1 MKKTLT
7 ALTVASILLASGC
20 SSSHGPGFE
29 KAQERVTKVT
39 DATFDEN
46 IKDITPVRSPVGEIV
61 YGTAYHDVNN
71 YSFIEKD
78 ERNLPAAY
86 DEPVFISADND
97 NSKKEYTVDEFA
109 AMLYKLYGVIL
120 DVSSDDLKTL
130 SKATEDDKRP
140 SILQPSII
148 PQGVVSD
155 AAADYQTQ
163 DQEASKKTASPRDEL
178 YLKPFKFEGKVRGML
193 DYVATLNGLKWNYN
207 QEFGRAYLY
216 AHETREFM
224 IYDFSAERQQQNT
237 ITTTSSQQSESV
249 QGGSSKSYTK
259 QSNVKPWDELKENV
273 ESMLDGTEYSSAT
286 FNEKTGMVIVKAN
299 DYTLSRISSY
309 INKMN
314 DLTTTE
320 ITVDYRMIRV
330 RYSEKDIFQLNAS
343 FLNQGLSNNLFG
355 DFNMSAGMGEMSP
368 NISGNLA
375 TLQELAGGNFL
386 TLATDSFQGL
396 FGYLNSVGTA
406 ELSYETQVNTP
417 NNELYTHQGGSNQEY
432 ISSIERST
440 TTSSTSQEN
449 LSTQKDVAVDGVSM
463 TILPRIAGDQI
474 KLDYDISASDFI
486 ALNDA
491 GLGNGLEGIKLKEDS
506 SLDLSGSAI
515 LENGVT
521 HVVKV
526 IHEAEESTDAQ
537 GPFDKAL
544 YFLGGK
550 QNRTQSHNAII
561 VTMTAYYNNK

>member
-1 MKKTLT
+1 MKKSLT
-7 ALTVASILLASGC
+7 ALAVASVVLTAGC
-20 SSSHGPGFE
+20 SSSHGPSFE
-29 KAQERVTKVT
+29 RAQERVAKVT

-46 IKDITPVRSPVGEIV
+46 VKDITPTRFPVGEV
-61 YGTAYHDVNN
+61 VHGTAYHDVNN

-86 DEPVFISADND
+86 DEPVFISAND
-97 NSKKEYTVDEFA
+97 DGSNPEYTVDEFA

-120 DVSSDDLKTL
+120 DVSSDDLKVL
-130 SKATEDDKRP
+130 SAATEDDQPP

-155 AAADYQTQ
+155 AAADYQVPEQSTANKPTSSR
-163 DQEASKKTASPRDEL
+163 DQL
-178 YLKPFKFEGKVRGML
+178 FLKPFKFEGKVRDML
-193 DYVATLNGLKWNYN
+193 DYVATLNGLKWKYN

-216 AHETREFM
+216 AYETREFM
-224 IYDFSAERQQQNT
+224 VYDFSAERQQQNT
-237 ITTTSSQQSESV
+237 ITTTSKQQSEST

-259 QSNVKPWDELKENV
+259 QSNVKPWDELKDNV
-273 ESMLDGTEYSSAT
+273 ESMLEGSEYSSAT

-299 DYTLSRISSY
+299 DYTLSRVSSY
-309 INKMN
+309 IDKMN
-314 DLTTTE
+314 TLTTTD

-330 RYSEKDIFQLNAS
+330 RYSESDIFQINAN
-343 FLNQGLSNNLFG
+343 FLNEGLSNNMFG
-355 DFNMSAGMGEMSP
+355 DFSMSAGMGEMSP
-368 NISGNLA
+368 NISGNLS

-417 NNELYTHQGGSNQEY
+417 NNELYTHQGGSNEEY

-440 TTSSTSQEN
+440 TTSTTSQEN
-449 LSTQKDVAVDGVSM
+449 LSTKKDVAVDGISM

-486 ALNDA
+486 ALKDA
-491 GLGNGLEGIKLKEDS
+491 GLGNGLEGIKLRQDS

-521 HVVKV
+521 RVVKV
-526 IHEAEESTDAQ
+526 IHERDETTDAQ
-537 GPFDKAL
+537 GPIDKAL

-550 QNRTQSHNAII
+550 QNRSKNHSAII
-561 VTMTAYYNNK
+561 VTITAYYNNK

>member
-1 MKKTLT
+1 MKKSLT
-7 ALTVASILLASGC
+7 ALAVASVVLASGC
-20 SSSHGPGFE
+20 TSSHGPSFE
-29 KAQERVTKVT
+29 NAQERVVKVT
-39 DATFDEN
+39 DAGFDEHV
-46 IKDITPVRSPVGEIV
+46 KEITPTRLPVGEVV
-61 YGTAYHDVNN
+61 YGTAYHDVNS

-86 DEPVFISADND
+86 DEPVFISANEDGSNP
-97 NSKKEYTVDEFA
+97 EYTVDEFA

-120 DVSSDDLKTL
+120 DVSSDDLKVL
-130 SKATEDDKRP
+130 STATDEEQGS

-148 PQGVVSD
+148 PQGVVAD
-155 AAADYQTQ
+155 AAADYQVP
-163 DQEASKKTASPRDEL
+163 DQAENKKATSSRDEL
-178 YLKPFKFEGKVRGML
+178 FLKPFKFEGKVRDML
-193 DYVATLNGLKWNYN
+193 DYVATLNGLKWKYN
-207 QEFGRAYLY
+207 QDFGRAYLY
-216 AHETREFM
+216 AYETREFM
-224 IYDFSAERQQQNT
+224 VYDFSAERQQQNT
-237 ITTTSSQQSESV
+237 ITTTSKQQSEST

-259 QSNVKPWDELKENV
+259 QSNVKPWDELKDNV
-273 ESMLDGTEYSSAT
+273 ESMLEGNEYSSAT
-286 FNEKTGMVIVKAN
+286 FNEKTGMVVVKAN

-314 DLTTTE
+314 TLTTTD

-330 RYSEKDIFQLNAS
+330 RFSEKDIFQMNAS
-343 FLNQGLSNNLFG
+343 FLNEGLSNNMFG
-355 DFNMSAGMGEMSP
+355 DFNMSAGMGDMSP
-368 NISGNLA
+368 NIAGNLA

-417 NNELYTHQGGSNQEY
+417 NNELYTHQGGSNEEY

-449 LSTQKDVAVDGVSM
+449 LSTKKDVAVDGVSL

-486 ALNDA
+486 ALKDA
-491 GLGNGLEGIKLKEDS
+491 GLGNGLEGIKLRQDS

-521 HVVKV
+521 RVVKV
-526 IHEAEESTDAQ
+526 IHEGEETTDAQ
-537 GPFDKAL
+537 GPIDKAL

-550 QNRTQSHNAII
+550 QNRSKTHSAII

>member
-7 ALTVASILLASGC
+7 ALAVTSILLASGC
-20 SSSHGPGFE
+20 TSSHGPSFE
-29 KAQERVTKVT
+29 RAQERVTAVT
-39 DATFDEN
+39 DETFDEN
-46 IKDITPVRSPVGEIV
+46 IKDIKPVRSSVGEVV
-61 YGTAYHDVNN
+61 YGNAYHEVNN

-86 DEPVFISADND
+86 DEPVFISADDEGSN
-97 NSKKEYTVDEFA
+97 KEYTVDEFA

-120 DVSSDDLKTL
+120 DVSSDDLKVL
-130 SKATEDDKRP
+130 SNANEDESAP

-163 DQEASKKTASPRDEL
+163 GQKDARRTASPRDEL
-178 YLKPFKFEGKVRGML
+178 FLKPFKFEGDVRGML
-193 DYVATLNGLKWNYN
+193 DYVATLNGLKWKYN

-216 AHETREFM
+216 AYETREFM
-224 IYDFSAERQQQNT
+224 VYDFSSDREQQNT

-286 FNEKTGMVIVKAN
+286 FNEKAGMVVVKAN

-343 FLNQGLSNNLFG
+343 FLNQGLNNNMFG

-417 NNELYTHQGGSNQEY
+417 NNELYAHQGGSNQEY

-449 LSTQKDVAVDGVSM
+449 LSTKKDVAVDGLSM

-474 KLDYDISASDFI
+474 KIEYDISASDFI

-537 GPFDKAL
+537 GPIDKAL

-550 QNRTQSHNAII
+550 QNRSKSHNAII

>member
-1 MKKTLT
+1 MKKSLT
-7 ALTVASILLASGC
+7 ALAVASVVLTAGC
-20 SSSHGPGFE
+20 SSSHGPSFE
-29 KAQERVTKVT
+29 RAQERVAKVT

-46 IKDITPVRSPVGEIV
+46 VKDITPTRFPVGEV
-61 YGTAYHDVNN
+61 VHGTAYHDVNN

-86 DEPVFISADND
+86 DEPVFISAND
-97 NSKKEYTVDEFA
+97 DGSNPEYTVDEFA

-120 DVSSDDLKTL
+120 DVSSDDLKVL
-130 SKATEDDKRP
+130 SAATEDDQSP

-155 AAADYQTQ
+155 AAADYQVPEQSTANKPTSSR
-163 DQEASKKTASPRDEL
+163 DQL
-178 YLKPFKFEGKVRGML
+178 FLKPFKFEGKVRDML
-193 DYVATLNGLKWNYN
+193 DYVATLNGLKWKYN

-216 AHETREFM
+216 AYETREFM
-224 IYDFSAERQQQNT
+224 VYDFSAERQQQNT
-237 ITTTSSQQSESV
+237 ITTTSKQQSEST

-259 QSNVKPWDELKENV
+259 QSNVKPWDELKDNV
-273 ESMLDGTEYSSAT
+273 ESMLEGSEYSSAT

-299 DYTLSRISSY
+299 DYTLSRVSSY
-309 INKMN
+309 IDKMN
-314 DLTTTE
+314 TLTTTD

-330 RYSEKDIFQLNAS
+330 RYSESDIFQINAN
-343 FLNQGLSNNLFG
+343 FLNEGLSNNMFG
-355 DFNMSAGMGEMSP
+355 DFSMSAGMGEMSP
-368 NISGNLA
+368 NISGNLS

-417 NNELYTHQGGSNQEY
+417 NNELYTHQGGSNEEY

-449 LSTQKDVAVDGVSM
+449 LSTKKDVAVDGISM

-486 ALNDA
+486 ALKDA
-491 GLGNGLEGIKLKEDS
+491 GLGNGLEGIKLRQDS

-521 HVVKV
+521 RVVKV
-526 IHEAEESTDAQ
+526 IHERDETTDAQ
-537 GPFDKAL
+537 GPIDKAL
-544 YFLGGK
+544 YFFGGK
-550 QNRTQSHNAII
+550 QNRSKNHSAII
-561 VTMTAYYNNK
+561 VTITAYYNNK